1 MVRIRPG
8 AAYWS
13 FAASSTF
20 RIAVRPESLY
30 HFRSEIPWPN
40 HRTRRP
46 SMLSEQLAALKQY
59 DSATVF
65 NAVALKLGLPNL
77 DYTDHTIRCLM
88 PDMGLVAG
96 FAVTAEVTTNDE
108 DSTALEW
115 MDFYDYV
122 GSQEGPLIAVYK
134 DTDTNPGRGACV
146 GDGMARA
153 HKRLG
158 VEGFVVDGTVRDLIG
173 IREVGLP
180 VWAWGTV
187 PGHGVFNMNR
197 FGAPVTV
204 GRLRIRSGD
213 LLLAD
218 GDGCVRVPTEDID
231 DVLRLAEEVRQKEAA
246 EFEFYESDSFSLA
259 AMRARRGG

>member
-1 MVRIRPG
+1 
-8 AAYWS
+8 
-13 FAASSTF
+13 
-20 RIAVRPESLY
+20 
-30 HFRSEIPWPN
+30 
-40 HRTRRP
+40 
-46 SMLSEQLAALKQY
+46 MLSEQIDALKRY
-59 DSATVF
+59 DSATIF

-115 MDFYDYV
+115 IDYYDYL
-122 GSQEGPLIAVYK
+122 GSQQGPLIAVFQ
-134 DTDTNPGRGACV
+134 DLATNPGRGACI
-146 GDGMARA
+146 GDGMARV

-158 VEGFVVDGTVRDLIG
+158 VVGFIAEGTVRDLVG
-173 IREVGLP
+173 IRHVGLP

-197 FGAPVTV
+197 FGAPVTA
-204 GRLRIRSGD
+204 GRLRSHSGD

-218 GDGCVRVPTEDID
+218 SDGVGRIPTDQVD
-231 DVLRLAEEVRQKEAA
+231 DVLQLAEEVRTREAA
-246 EFEFYESDSFSLA
+246 LFDFYESDTFSLQK
-259 AMRARRGG
+259 MRARQQQY

>member
-1 MVRIRPG
+1 
-8 AAYWS
+8 
-13 FAASSTF
+13 
-20 RIAVRPESLY
+20 
-30 HFRSEIPWPN
+30 
-40 HRTRRP
+40 
-46 SMLSEQLAALKQY
+46 MLSEQIAALKRY
-59 DSATVF
+59 DSATIF

-115 MDFYDYV
+115 IDYYDYL
-122 GSQEGPLIAVYK
+122 GSQQGPLIAVFQ
-134 DTDTNPGRGACV
+134 DLDTNPGRGACV
-146 GDGMARA
+146 GDGMARV

-158 VEGFVVDGTVRDLIG
+158 VIGVIAEGTVRDLTG
-173 IREVGLP
+173 IRHVGLP

-197 FGAPVTV
+197 FGAPVTA
-204 GRLRIRSGD
+204 GRLRIHSGD

-218 GDGCVRVPTEDID
+218 SDGVVRIPTEHVD
-231 DVLRLAEEVRQKEAA
+231 DVLRLAEEVRTREA
-246 EFEFYESDSFSLA
+246 ELFDFYESETFSLEK
-259 AMRARRGG
+259 MRARLQQY

>member
-1 MVRIRPG
+1 
-8 AAYWS
+8 
-13 FAASSTF
+13 
-20 RIAVRPESLY
+20 
-30 HFRSEIPWPN
+30 
-40 HRTRRP
+40 
-46 SMLSEQLAALKQY
+46 MLSEQLAALKQY

-115 MDFYDYV
+115 MDFYDYL

-134 DTDTNPGRGACV
+134 DTDTSPGRGACV

-158 VEGFVVDGTVRDLIG
+158 VEGFIVDGTVRDVAG
-173 IREVGLP
+173 IRQVGLP

-204 GRLRIRSGD
+204 GRLRIHSGD
-213 LLLAD
+213 LVLAD
-218 GDGCVRVPTEDID
+218 GDGCVRIPTEDID
-231 DVLRLAEEVRQKEAA
+231 DVLRLAEEVRQQEAA
-246 EFEFYESDSFSLA
+246 LFEFYESDSFSLA
-259 AMRARRGG
+259 AMRARRAS